1 MRHVIKILGIL
12 ALVMFLFIVM
22 VNSYSVQEKE
32 AFTPY
37 IRGKYR
43 ENMRHSRR
51 YIHDRSTKLT
61 SSIKSF
67 LRHYSLI

>member
-1 MRHVIKILGIL
+1 MKHLVQILGIL
-12 ALVMFLFIVM
+12 AFVTFLFIIVL
-22 VNSYSVQEKE
+22 NSHSVQEKE

-43 ENMRHSRR
+43 ENMRYSRR

-61 SSIKSF
+61 TSIKSF